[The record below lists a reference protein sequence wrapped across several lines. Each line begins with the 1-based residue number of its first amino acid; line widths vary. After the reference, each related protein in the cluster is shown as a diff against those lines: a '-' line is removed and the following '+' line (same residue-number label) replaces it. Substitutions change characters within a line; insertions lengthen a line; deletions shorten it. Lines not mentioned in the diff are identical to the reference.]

1 MNYNEFENCGVK
13 RSLDLL
19 SGKWKPLIL
28 HHLFQEKEIRFIELW
43 RKMPRVSKKVL
54 LEQLKQLEEN
64 NIIERI
70 EFNDFPPKVFYK
82 IHEEAKELGNL
93 LKTLDDFGNKHI
105 N

>member
-1 MNYNEFENCGVK
+1 MNYKEFENCGVK

-43 RKMPRVSKKVL
+43 HKMPRVSKKVL
-54 LEQLKQLEEN
+54 LEQLKQLEDN

-70 EFNDFPPKVFYK
+70 EVNEFPPQVYYGLHKNSNG
-82 IHEEAKELGNL
+82 LGEIL
-93 LKTLDDFGNKHI
+93 LVLDNWGQNK
-105 N
+105 

>member
-1 MNYNEFENCGVK
+1 MNYKEFENCGVK

-54 LEQLKQLEEN
+54 VEQLQQMQEHH
-64 NIIERI
+64 IIERI
-70 EFNDFPPKVFYK
+70 ELKGFPPQVYYRL
-82 IHEEAKELGNL
+82 HQDTQPLGPAL
-93 LKTLDDFGNKHI
+93 QILDGWGKNR
-105 N
+105 

>member
-1 MNYNEFENCGVK
+1 MWCKAKFRFTFGQMETSYFISFVSTK
-13 RSLDLL
+13 
-19 SGKWKPLIL
+19 K
-28 HHLFQEKEIRFIELW
+28 IRFIELW
-43 RKMPRVSKKVL
+43 RFIPRVSKKVL
-54 LEQLKQLEEN
+54 LEQLKQMEED

-82 IHEEAKELGNL
+82 IHEEAKELGSL